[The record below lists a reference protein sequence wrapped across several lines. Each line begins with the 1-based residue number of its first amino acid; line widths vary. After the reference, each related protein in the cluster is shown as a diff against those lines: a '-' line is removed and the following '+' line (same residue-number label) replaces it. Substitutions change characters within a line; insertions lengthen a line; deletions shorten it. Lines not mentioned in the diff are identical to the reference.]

1 MKEYIGIICPN
12 SCKIAVEESEGQLA
26 VTGNLCP
33 RGKDFA
39 EKEHIN
45 PVRMFTSTVK
55 MEGAWLPRL
64 SVMTSAEVPKCKLM
78 ECQKSIQEI
87 VVVAPIKCGD
97 IVVKDLCGLGVDLIA
112 TRSFD
117 AK

>member
-1 MKEYIGIICPN
+1 MKEYICIICPN

-33 RGKDFA
+33 RGKGFA
-39 EKEHIN
+39 GERTYKSGKNVYIYSKN
-45 PVRMFTSTVK
+45 GR
-55 MEGAWLPRL
+55 AWLPRL